1 MKDKVFINEAFD
13 NAIKAYINSID
24 KPNSLNYNTSLVVP
38 IRILVLIYGK
48 LDIINPYY
56 LENSVV
62 FFENLGKYGISP
74 NDLALFK
81 EDFLAFYKFE
91 INNEKRKIK
100 EKNPYLK
107 NVLNRLIDMFIAKKK
122 NSKVSLAE
130 EDKFLELIYSTHTKN
145 PYRISYAY
153 LMLGDLNYTEKYY
166 YTKLNE
172 LDVTSELDL
181 TKTFNTKINL
191 DALDIMGINLT
202 KIKNMNDDEIKE
214 AKNKAYN
221 YFQVDAS
228 KASREDDLKTRVK
241 YFKMTGEKLSSG
253 NGYVDILLLMSVII
267 TSFSVIAIIIF
278 SVM

>member
-13 NAIKAYINSID
+13 NAIKAYIDSID
-24 KPNSLNYNTSLVVP
+24 KPNSLSYNTSLVIP

-62 FFENLGKYGISP
+62 FFRNLGKFGISP

-81 EDFLAFYKFE
+81 EDFLEFYKFE

-107 NVLNRLIDMFIAKKK
+107 KVLNSLIDMFIAKKK
-122 NSKVSLAE
+122 NGKVSLTE

-172 LDVTSELDL
+172 MDITSELDL

-191 DALDIMGINLT
+191 DALDMMGINLT
-202 KIKNMNDDEIKE
+202 KIKNMSDDEIKE
-214 AKNKAYN
+214 AKNKAYS
-221 YFQVDAS
+221 YFEIDAN
-228 KASREDDLKTRVK
+228 KVNREEELNKKVK
-241 YFKMTGEKLSSG
+241 YFKITGEKLSSG

-267 TSFSVIAIIIF
+267 TSFSILAIIVF
-278 SVM
+278 SII